1 VARIAIFG
9 ATGKLGQRLTS
20 RALERGFRV
29 NVVARDPR
37 KMTIQNQDLTLLGGE
52 PDQGKGIDAAIAGC
66 AFVVS
71 AIGSALSP
79 VVDRCMEHLVPALEQ
94 HKLLKRFVFVSRLGT
109 GESRG
114 QSRLVSG
121 PLQPA
126 LPLLLMPVFRD
137 INLAEARVRASKLPY
152 TILRPTRLTDDPAT
166 GKVVAV
172 GAHDKPPHRITR
184 ADLTEFILDL
194 CDAQNPQL
202 LRSEVTVGTP

>member
-1 VARIAIFG
+1 MARIAILG

-29 NVVARDPR
+29 NVLARDPR
-37 KMTIQNQDLTLLGGE
+37 KITIQNNDLTLLKVDPEKNGGLE
-52 PDQGKGIDAAIAGC
+52 AAFSGC

-79 VVDRCMEHLVPALEQ
+79 VVDPCMKYLVPQLEQ

-109 GESRG
+109 GDSRG

-126 LPLLLMPVFRD
+126 LPILLMPVFRD
-137 INLAEARVRASKLPY
+137 TNLAEARVRASKLPY
-152 TILRPTRLTDDPAT
+152 TILRPTRLTDDAGS

-172 GAHDKPPHRITR
+172 PATERPPHRVSR

-194 CDAQNPQL
+194 CDGANTEL